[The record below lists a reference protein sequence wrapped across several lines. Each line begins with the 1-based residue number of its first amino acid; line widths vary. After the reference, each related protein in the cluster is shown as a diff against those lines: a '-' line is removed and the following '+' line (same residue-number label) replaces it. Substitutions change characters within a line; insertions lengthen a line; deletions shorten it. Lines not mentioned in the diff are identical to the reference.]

1 MCTWMACASATSI
14 DGQVDDVLRR
24 PAFRG
29 RNRLTAEEKRSEQA
43 RANARYAVDG
53 AGFRRLVKA
62 SLAWLQHH
70 QAAINALNVYPV
82 PDGDTGT
89 NMLLTMRSAWAEI
102 EESPERNVGKVAR
115 QMSHGA
121 LMGARGNSGVILSQ
135 IWRGFARSLDEK
147 EVFRAEDLADAC
159 REASATA
166 YKGVVKPVEGTILT
180 VARAVADSAE
190 DAAKDTDN
198 LVNILERIVFAAHEA
213 VVLTPSLLSVLKDA
227 GVVDAGG
234 QGLFIILEGMLR
246 YMRGETVAED
256 VRLTGSVDLMSE
268 SMAHGAGGYAYD
280 VQFLLVGEELDVD
293 GIRARVTE
301 MGDCPLVVGDPTTIK
316 VHVHV
321 SDPGEP
327 ISYGA
332 SLGSLRD
339 VVVEDM
345 QAQYQDFVVD
355 RGLSSTG
362 TASLRTTQD
371 VGEIGVVAVVPG
383 EGLARVFQS
392 LGVGAVVRGGQT
404 MNPSTK
410 DLLEAIESL
419 PTDQVIILPN
429 NGNVI
434 MAAEQSRELADK
446 TVEVIPSRFVPQG
459 VAALLALNYQADLE
473 TNAEAMARA
482 MEDVETVEI
491 TLATRSAT
499 LDGVEV
505 AHGEVIGLRNGE
517 LVVSG
522 ETIEGVT
529 REALRQVGCRDYEII
544 TLYYGEEVD
553 GEEAEELASLV
564 REDWPEQDVE
574 VIPGGQPHYHHIVSV
589 E

>member
-1 MCTWMACASATSI
+1 LITEA
-14 DGQVDDVLRR
+14 
-24 PAFRG
+24 
-29 RNRLTAEEKRSEQA
+29 AEESRSEQG
-43 RANARYAVDG
+43 RVSARYAVDG
-53 AGFRRLVKA
+53 PGFKRLVKA
-62 SLAWLQHH
+62 GLAWLQHH

-89 NMLLTMRSAWAEI
+89 NMVLTMRSAWSEI
-102 EESPERNVGKVAR
+102 ADSPQDNVGRVAG
-115 QMSHGA
+115 QMAHGA

-190 DAAKDTDN
+190 DAARRTDN
-198 LVNILERIVFAAHEA
+198 LVNILERIVFAAHET
-213 VVLTPSLLSVLKDA
+213 VVLTPSLLPVLEEA

-246 YMRGETVAED
+246 YMRGEPVADD
-256 VRLTGSVDLMSE
+256 VRLTESVDLMSGG
-268 SMAHGAGGYAYD
+268 MIHGALGYDYD
-280 VQFLLVGEELDVD
+280 VQFLLVADELDVD
-293 GIRARVTE
+293 RIRARITQ
-301 MGDCPLVVGDPTTIK
+301 MGDCPLVVGDPTTVK

-345 QAQYQDFVVD
+345 QAQYQDFIVD
-355 RGLSSTG
+355 RELPAARAAASSPD
-362 TASLRTTQD
+362 RD
-371 VGEIGVVAVVPG
+371 VDEIGVVAVVPG

-392 LGVGAVVRGGQT
+392 LGVGVVVRGGQT

-410 DLLEAIESL
+410 DLLEAVESL
-419 PTDQVIILPN
+419 PTDQVVILPN

-434 MAAEQSRELADK
+434 MAAKQTQELTDK
-446 TVEVIPSRFVPQG
+446 DVAVVSSRFVPEG
-459 VAALLALNYQADLE
+459 IAALLALNYQADLE
-473 TNAEAMARA
+473 TNVTAMRRS
-482 MEDVETVEI
+482 MQDVETIEI

-499 LDGVEV
+499 VNGVQVSDG
-505 AHGEVIGLRNGE
+505 AVIGLHDGE
-517 LVVSG
+517 LVISG
-522 ETIEGVT
+522 ETIEGVA
-529 REALRQVGCRDYEII
+529 REALRQIDVPDCEII
-544 TLYYGEEVD
+544 TLYYGEEVSE
-553 GEEAEELASLV
+553 EEAEKLASRL
-564 REDWPEQDVE
+564 REDWSEQDVE
-574 VIPGGQPHYHHIVSV
+574 VIPGGQPHYYYIVSV